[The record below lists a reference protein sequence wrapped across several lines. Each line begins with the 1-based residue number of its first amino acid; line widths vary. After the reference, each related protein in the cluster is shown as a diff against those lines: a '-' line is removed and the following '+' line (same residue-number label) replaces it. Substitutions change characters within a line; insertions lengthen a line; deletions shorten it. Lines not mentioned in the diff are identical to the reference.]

1 MIAQFHKT
9 INTPSCCGI
18 LTQIHQTLF
27 FSSKHAAIFGFS
39 VLCKYPPDH
48 SNGSV
53 EVLFFLAIVAYHL
66 STYRLNCVKLLVK
79 SFAPMSV
86 YVGAF
91 RYLCRMWL
99 KTKAKHQY
107 THQIE
112 EDKKCT
118 QPYGV
123 CKKERQNTRSSWHA
137 RSAQAQTC
145 TIVVR
150 TLHVCRLLLNVFR
163 VFFYASRPIGECYL
177 CLSRSMCNYSTK
189 FVRPLRIV
197 YKTKSDTS
205 TSFAADSFEFW
216 KIFHGISSGFFSYTV
231 FSILSNRISKWT
243 VPING
248 DETNRF
254 QCIYEN
260 ISVIMWQYT
269 RCFAVNLI
277 SYYNVNEPFTY
288 ISN

>member
-1 MIAQFHKT
+1 M
-9 INTPSCCGI
+9 
-18 LTQIHQTLF
+18 
-27 FSSKHAAIFGFS
+27 
-39 VLCKYPPDH
+39 V
-48 SNGSV
+48 
-53 EVLFFLAIVAYHL
+53 
-66 STYRLNCVKLLVK
+66 CVKNK
-79 SFAPMSV
+79 
-86 YVGAF
+86 
-91 RYLCRMWL
+91 
-99 KTKAKHQY
+99 
-107 THQIE
+107 
-112 EDKKCT
+112 
-118 QPYGV
+118 
-123 CKKERQNTRSSWHA
+123 RQNTRSSWHA
-137 RSAQAQTC
+137 GSAQAQTC

-150 TLHVCRLLLNVFR
+150 TLHVCWLLLNVFC

-243 VPING
+243 VPMNG

-269 RCFAVNLI
+269 RCVAVNLI

-288 ISN
+288 FKLKLCSGVISEASFDVTKLELW

>member
-1 MIAQFHKT
+1 
-9 INTPSCCGI
+9 
-18 LTQIHQTLF
+18 
-27 FSSKHAAIFGFS
+27 
-39 VLCKYPPDH
+39 
-48 SNGSV
+48 
-53 EVLFFLAIVAYHL
+53 
-66 STYRLNCVKLLVK
+66 
-79 SFAPMSV
+79 MSV

-123 CKKERQNTRSSWHA
+123 CKKNDKTPEAHGMLARHKHKHVRSLFVLCMCVDFCLTYSVCSSMRLDRLASVIYVWAVQCVTTPRNSFDRYESYIKRNPIHQLH
-137 RSAQAQTC
+137 SLP
-145 TIVVR
+145 IHLNFGKFSMEFPVV
-150 TLHVCRLLLNVFR
+150 
-163 VFFYASRPIGECYL
+163 
-177 CLSRSMCNYSTK
+177 
-189 FVRPLRIV
+189 
-197 YKTKSDTS
+197 
-205 TSFAADSFEFW
+205 
-216 KIFHGISSGFFSYTV
+216 FFSYTV

-288 ISN
+288 FKLKLCSGKISEASFDVTKLELW